1 MSNLISSKA
10 ERDRIRADKQ
20 RQILLF
26 LLAEGFSIAA
36 VLALLLKMTPNGVQ
50 RILRRMEKAGL
61 LKSKI
66 QRRPTKIRII

>member
-50 RILRRMEKAGL
+50 RILR
-61 LKSKI
+61 
-66 QRRPTKIRII
+66 